1 MLKLVQPSVLFRQ
14 LYPSLIWRIPTQ
26 DKKLYL
32 SFDDGPIPEVTPWV
46 LEQLKTYQAKATFF
60 CLGKNLQRHP
70 DIAQCILREGHRIGN
85 HSFSHL
91 NGWKQNDKDYLNDI
105 LQAQEIQDSR
115 LFRPPYGKIRS
126 SQIKQLRKQFK
137 IVMWDV
143 LSYDFD
149 AQTSKEQCAKQ
160 VIVKARNGSI
170 IVFHDSLKAKSNL
183 TYALPIVL
191 KELHARGYQFETIPL

>member
-46 LEQLKTYQAKATFF
+46 LDQLKAYQAKATFF
-60 CLGKNLQRHP
+60 CLGKNLQKHP
-70 DIAQCILREGHRIGN
+70 DLAKRILHEGHQIAN

-91 NGWKQNDKDYLNDI
+91 NGWKQKDKDYLNDI
-105 LQAQEIQDSR
+105 QHAQQIHASR
-115 LFRPPYGKIRS
+115 LFRPPYGKIKS
-126 SQIKQLRKQFK
+126 SQIRQLRKQFK

-143 LSYDFD
+143 LTYDFD
-149 AQTSKEQCAKQ
+149 AQTTKEQCAAHALN
-160 VIVKARNGSI
+160 KARNGSI
-170 IVFHDSLKAKSNL
+170 IVFHDSLKARINL
-183 TYALPIVL
+183 EYALPLVL
-191 KELHARGYQFETIPL
+191 KELQARGYQFDTLPE